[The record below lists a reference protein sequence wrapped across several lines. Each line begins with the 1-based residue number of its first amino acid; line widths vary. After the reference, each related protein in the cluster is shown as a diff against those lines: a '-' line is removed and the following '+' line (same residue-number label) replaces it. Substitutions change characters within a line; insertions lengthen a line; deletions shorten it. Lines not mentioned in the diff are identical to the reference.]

1 MVGFECVS
9 YRSGW
14 AHSLGQDRTLSMKC
28 IGKGPYGRDSH
39 MGSAQ
44 ALRLVGRLCGLI
56 MLPRERHVAE
66 TRCPEMRVFWCWQG
80 DSHSESGPVPA
91 RRLPRWA
98 TSHREAEASRS
109 KSLEV
114 SHSKSWPRQPPR
126 QKNTICICQW
136 CESRSHVGLS
146 MALLGRAPFRQV
158 LFPTWSAP
166 HHTRPTR
173 RIFTPSCQP
182 QR

>member
-1 MVGFECVS
+1 MATLVCGVKPTRQGPCRHVQVGERSMVGFECVS

-56 MLPRERHVAE
+56 LLLRERHVAE

-91 RRLPRWA
+91 RRMPRWA

-114 SHSKSWPRQPPR
+114 SHSKSWPRQSPTKTPYASA
-126 QKNTICICQW
+126 NGV
-136 CESRSHVGLS
+136 SHGHMS
-146 MALLGRAPFRQV
+146 DFRWPSSEGHPF
-158 LFPTWSAP
+158 AK
-166 HHTRPTR
+166 
-173 RIFTPSCQP
+173 
-182 QR
+182 